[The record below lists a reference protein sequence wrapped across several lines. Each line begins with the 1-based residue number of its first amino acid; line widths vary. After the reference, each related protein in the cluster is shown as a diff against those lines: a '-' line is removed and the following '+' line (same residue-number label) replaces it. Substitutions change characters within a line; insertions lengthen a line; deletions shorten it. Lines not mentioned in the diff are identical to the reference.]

1 MFTARR
7 VHHAP
12 RGALCHWLF
21 GEIDGREQ
29 TIELRA
35 VIETVHGA
43 QDGIRALAA
52 RAIDE
57 MDALDEVMMREKRE
71 RETDHAPENPKLRI
85 PAEIEKKIL
94 YVRRE
99 FGLGQLRIKWY
110 LHRRGGVCDVILGG
124 LVQQSTSI

>member
-21 GEIDGREQ
+21 GEIDVREQ

-71 RETDHAPENPKLRI
+71 RETDQAPEL
-85 PAEIEKKIL
+85 
-94 YVRRE
+94 
-99 FGLGQLRIKWY
+99 
-110 LHRRGGVCDVILGG
+110 
-124 LVQQSTSI
+124 